1 MTEQYNITGM
11 SCAACSAR
19 IEKAVLGVE
28 SVTECSVN
36 LLTNSMSVEGKASDS
51 EIMAAIEKLGYG
63 VSKKG
68 KDRKN
73 EYSDEE
79 YLADKDT
86 PILLKRVISSL
97 VFLLLLMYLSMGHTM
112 WGLPLPSFFDKN
124 PIAVGIVQMML
135 SAVVIVINQKF
146 FVSGFKGLINRSP
159 NMDTLVSV
167 SSSASFIYSV
177 YTLLAMTVSASP
189 EQYLKDLYFE
199 SSAMILAIITFGK
212 LLEARSK
219 GKTTNAIKSL
229 MSLAPKAATVIRNG
243 KEISIGIE
251 NVRKGD
257 IFVVRPGESIPVD
270 GIVVEGH
277 SAVDESALTGESIPV
292 DKKAGDTVSGAT
304 INLSG
309 YIKCEVTR
317 VGEETTL
324 SQIIKMVSDA
334 AATKGPIAKAADKI
348 SGVFVPIVMFIAV
361 VVLAVWLLVGAKAGF
376 ALARAVSVLVISCP
390 CALGLATPVAI
401 MVGNGKGAKNGI
413 LFKTAASL
421 ETAGKTQIIALD
433 KTGTITKG
441 EPEVND
447 IIGDKE
453 LLELAY
459 SLERKSEHPLARA
472 IVRKAQEIGVDY
484 LETDNF
490 EIFPGGGLSAVING
504 QTVYGGNADFVGKA
518 AVIELQMLASAD
530 KLAGEGKT
538 PIFFAKEGEIVGII
552 AIADTVKEDSG
563 QAIIELTNMGIR
575 VIMLTG
581 DNDKT
586 AGAIGKRVGV
596 DEIIAGVKPDGKEG
610 VIRSLQNEGFVTMVG
625 DGINDAPALTRA
637 DIGIAIGA
645 GTDIAIDA
653 ADVVLVNSHLSDVPA
668 AVRLS
673 RATLRTIHQNL
684 FWALIY
690 NVICIPVAAGAFVWA
705 GLTLNPVIAA
715 AAMSLSSFCVITNAL
730 RLNLVDIRSDKH
742 DKKIKQKSG
751 KEEKTMEKIIKI
763 EGMTCPHC
771 EARVKK
777 VLEELDGVIEAVVSH
792 KKGTAVVK
800 LSVPVADNVLAEVI
814 ADDGYKVIDIK

>member
-11 SCAACSAR
+11 SCAACSAGV
-19 IEKAVLGVE
+19 EKAVLGVE
-28 SVTECSVN
+28 GVTECSVN
-36 LLTNSMSVEGKASDS
+36 LLTNSMSVEGKASES

-73 EYSDEE
+73 ENSDEE

-86 PILLKRVISSL
+86 PILLNRVISSL

-112 WGLPLPSFFDKN
+112 WGLPLPSFFDNN

-135 SAVVIVINQKF
+135 SAIVIVINQKF
-146 FVSGFKGLINRSP
+146 FVSGFKGLLNRSP

-167 SSSASFIYSV
+167 GSSASFIYSV
-177 YTLLAMTVSASP
+177 YALLAMTVSAAP
-189 EQYLKDLYFE
+189 EQYLKELYFE
-199 SSAMILAIITFGK
+199 SSAMILTIITFGK

-229 MSLAPKAATVIRNG
+229 MSLAPKAATVIRDG
-243 KEISIGIE
+243 KEISISIE

-257 IFVVRPGESIPVD
+257 VFVVRPGESIPVD

-277 SAVDESALTGESIPV
+277 SAIDESALTGESIPV

-334 AATKGPIAKAADKI
+334 AATKGPIAKAADKV

-361 VVLAVWLLVGAKAGF
+361 VVLAVWLLAGAKAGF

-421 ETAGKTQIIALD
+421 ETAGKTQIVALD
-433 KTGTITKG
+433 KTGTVTKG
-441 EPEVND
+441 EPEVTD

-518 AVIELQMLASAD
+518 AVIEPQMLASAD

-538 PIFFAKEGEIVGII
+538 PIFFAKEEEIVGII

-563 QAIIELTNMGIR
+563 QAITELTNMGIR

-586 AGAIGKRVGV
+586 AEAIGKRVGV

-653 ADVVLVNSHLSDVPA
+653 ADVVLVNSRLSDVPA

-705 GLTLNPVIAA
+705 GLTLNPMLAA

-730 RLNLVDIRSDKH
+730 RLNLIDIRSDKH
-742 DKKIKQKSG
+742 DKKIKHKSG

-800 LSVPVADNVLAEVI
+800 LSFPVANNVLAEVI
-814 ADDGYKVIDIK
+814 ADNGYKVIDIK